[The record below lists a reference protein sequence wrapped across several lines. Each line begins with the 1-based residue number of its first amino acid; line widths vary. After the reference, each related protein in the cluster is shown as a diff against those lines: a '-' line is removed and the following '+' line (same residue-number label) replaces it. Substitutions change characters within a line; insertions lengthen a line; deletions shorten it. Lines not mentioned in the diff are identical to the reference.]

1 MFRIKKHFLLSI
13 SLAVIIIF
21 SGCSADNS
29 PTSPTDELLGTWTLT
44 KLTLTYQ
51 GSISELKPEQVNLQ
65 MSIVINNDQTYK
77 SNRIENGYESIES
90 GTWFVSGSKF
100 TTVNENGYVETK
112 TYTINSGKLIIRTSS
127 WYNNT
132 IAPAT
137 MEFKKL

>member
-112 TYTINSGKLIIRTSS
+112 TYTINSGKLIIITSS

-132 IAPAT
+132 ISPAT

>member
-1 MFRIKKHFLLSI
+1 MFRIKKHFLFSI

-21 SGCSADNS
+21 SGCNTDNS
-29 PTSPTDELLGTWTLT
+29 PTSPAEDLVGTWTLT

-90 GTWFVSGSKF
+90 GKWSVSGSKF
-100 TTVNENGYVETK
+100 TTINENGYVETK
-112 TYTINSGKLIIRTSS
+112 TYTINSGNLIIITTT

-132 IAPAT
+132 ISPAT
-137 MEFKKL
+137 MEYKKL

>member
-1 MFRIKKHFLLSI
+1 MWSI
-13 SLAVIIIF
+13 SLAVIILF
-21 SGCSADNS
+21 SGCSAENS

-51 GSISELKPEQVNLQ
+51 GSISELNPEQVNIQ

-112 TYTINSGKLIIRTSS
+112 TYTINSGKLIIITSS

-132 IAPAT
+132 ISPAT